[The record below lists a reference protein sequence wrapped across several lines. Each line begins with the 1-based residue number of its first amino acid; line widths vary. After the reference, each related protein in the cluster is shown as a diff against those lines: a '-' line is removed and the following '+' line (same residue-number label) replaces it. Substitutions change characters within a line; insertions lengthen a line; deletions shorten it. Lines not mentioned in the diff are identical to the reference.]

1 MKAAVQIAG
10 KSSAGKCTRAG
21 ERKLSPAAAAVNAY
35 DRFIDLLGVAAALM
49 LLALPALITLD
60 VAVRALQLGNIRWS
74 ADVSEYLLFFSTFL
88 GAPWLMRL
96 GLHVRVDVL
105 LSAVSK
111 GAARRL
117 EQALDLFCIG
127 ICAVLGY
134 FGFLAAV
141 DAYRLEL
148 KQYKALTVYDWPFH
162 AVFVFTMVLLV
173 VEFVRRMRRPDE
185 ALEHDLT
192 IGV

>member
-1 MKAAVQIAG
+1 MQITG
-10 KSSAGKCTRAG
+10 QSPIVKGSRAG
-21 ERKLSPAAAAVNAY
+21 EGKLSPAVAAVNAY
-35 DRFIDLLGVAAALM
+35 DRFIDLLGIAVALM

-60 VAVRALQLGNIRWS
+60 VAVRLLRIGNIKWS

-105 LSAVSK
+105 LSALGK
-111 GAARRL
+111 GAARRF
-117 EQALDLFCIG
+117 EQALDLFCVG
-127 ICAVLGY
+127 ICGVLAYYGL
-134 FGFLAAV
+134 LAAV

-173 VEFVRRMRRPDE
+173 VEFARRIRRPDE
-185 ALEHDLT
+185 AIGHDPT

>member
-1 MKAAVQIAG
+1 VQIIGQSPIG
-10 KSSAGKCTRAG
+10 KRTRAG
-21 ERKLSPAAAAVNAY
+21 ERKFSPAAATVNAY
-35 DRFIDLLGVAAALM
+35 DRFIDLLGVAVALM

-60 VAVRALQLGNIRWS
+60 VAVRVLRIGSIKWS
-74 ADVSEYLLFFSTFL
+74 VDVSEYLLFFSTFL

-105 LSAVSK
+105 LSALNK
-111 GAARRL
+111 GAARRF

-127 ICAVLGY
+127 ICGVLAY
-134 FGFLAAV
+134 YGFLAAV

-162 AVFVFTMVLLV
+162 AVFVFTMVLLAA
-173 VEFVRRMRRPDE
+173 EFVRRMRRPDE
-185 ALEHDLT
+185 AIERDPT

>member
-1 MKAAVQIAG
+1 MQITG
-10 KSSAGKCTRAG
+10 QSPIVKGSRAG
-21 ERKLSPAAAAVNAY
+21 EGKLSPAVAAVNAY
-35 DRFIDLLGVAAALM
+35 DRFIDLLGIAVALM

-60 VAVRALQLGNIRWS
+60 VAVRLLRIGNIKWS
-74 ADVSEYLLFFSTFL
+74 ADVSEYLLFLSTFL

-105 LSAVSK
+105 LSALGK
-111 GAARRL
+111 GAARRF

-127 ICAVLGY
+127 ICGVLAY
-134 FGFLAAV
+134 YGFLAAV

-173 VEFVRRMRRPDE
+173 VEFARRMRRPDE
-185 ALEHDLT
+185 AIGHDPT

>member
-1 MKAAVQIAG
+1 VQITGQSPIG
-10 KSSAGKCTRAG
+10 KRTRAG
-21 ERKLSPAAAAVNAY
+21 ERKFSPAAATVNAY
-35 DRFIDLLGVAAALM
+35 DRFIDLLGVAVALM

-60 VAVRALQLGNIRWS
+60 VAVRVLRIGNIKWS
-74 ADVSEYLLFFSTFL
+74 VDVSEYLLFFSTFL

-105 LSAVSK
+105 LSALNK
-111 GAARRL
+111 GAARRF

-127 ICAVLGY
+127 ICGVLAY
-134 FGFLAAV
+134 YGFLAAV

-162 AVFVFTMVLLV
+162 AVFVFTMVLLGA
-173 VEFVRRMRRPDE
+173 EFVRRMRRPDE
-185 ALEHDLT
+185 AIERDPT

>member
-1 MKAAVQIAG
+1 VKTAVQTSGKSPAG
-10 KSSAGKCTRAG
+10 KRARAG
-21 ERKLSPAAAAVNAY
+21 EGKLSPAAAAVNAY

-60 VAVRALQLGNIRWS
+60 VAVRVLRLGNIKWV

-105 LSAVSK
+105 LSALSK
-111 GAARRL
+111 GAARKM

-127 ICAVLGY
+127 ICGVLAY
-134 FGFLAAV
+134 YGFLAAV

-162 AVFVFTMVLLV
+162 AVFVFTMVLLTI
-173 VEFVRRMRRPDE
+173 EFVRRMRRPDE
-185 ALEHDLT
+185 ALEHDPT
-192 IGV
+192 VGM

>member
-1 MKAAVQIAG
+1 MQITG
-10 KSSAGKCTRAG
+10 QSPIGEHSRAG
-21 ERKLSPAAAAVNAY
+21 EKKLSPAAAAVNAY
-35 DRFIDLLGVAAALM
+35 DRFINLLGVAVALM

-60 VAVRALQLGNIRWS
+60 VAVRLLRIGNIKWS
-74 ADVSEYLLFFSTFL
+74 ADVSEYLLFLSTFL

-105 LSAVSK
+105 LSALNK
-111 GAARRL
+111 RAARRF

-127 ICAVLGY
+127 ICGVLAY
-134 FGFLAAV
+134 YGFLAAV
-141 DAYRLEL
+141 DAFRLEL

-162 AVFVFTMVLLV
+162 AVFVFTMVLLAA
-173 VEFVRRMRRPDE
+173 EFVRRMRRPGD
-185 ALEHDLT
+185 AIGHDPT

>member
-1 MKAAVQIAG
+1 MQITG
-10 KSSAGKCTRAG
+10 QSPIVKGSRAG
-21 ERKLSPAAAAVNAY
+21 EGKLSPAVAVNAY
-35 DRFIDLLGVAAALM
+35 DRFIDLLGIAVALM
-49 LLALPALITLD
+49 LLALPTLVTLD
-60 VAVRALQLGNIRWS
+60 VAVRVLRIGNIKWS
-74 ADVSEYLLFFSTFL
+74 ADVSEYLLFLSTFL

-105 LSAVSK
+105 LSALGK
-111 GAARRL
+111 GAARRF

-127 ICAVLGY
+127 ICGVLAY

-162 AVFVFTMVLLV
+162 AVFVFTMVPAQCPSAI
-173 VEFVRRMRRPDE
+173 RPKLHVDG
-185 ALEHDLT
+185 L
-192 IGV
+192 I

>member
-1 MKAAVQIAG
+1 MQIIGQSSIG
-10 KSSAGKCTRAG
+10 KRICAG
-21 ERKLSPAAAAVNAY
+21 ERKFSPAAATVNAY
-35 DRFIDLLGVAAALM
+35 DRFIDLLGVAVALM

-60 VAVRALQLGNIRWS
+60 VAVRVLRIGSIKWS
-74 ADVSEYLLFFSTFL
+74 VDVSEYLLFFSTFL

-105 LSAVSK
+105 LSALNK
-111 GAARRL
+111 DTARRF

-127 ICAVLGY
+127 ICGVLAY
-134 FGFLAAV
+134 YGFLAAV

-148 KQYKALTVYDWPFH
+148 KQFKALTVFDWPFH
-162 AVFVFTMVLLV
+162 AVFVFTMVLLAA
-173 VEFVRRMRRPDE
+173 EFVRRMRRPDE
-185 ALEHDLT
+185 AIERDPT